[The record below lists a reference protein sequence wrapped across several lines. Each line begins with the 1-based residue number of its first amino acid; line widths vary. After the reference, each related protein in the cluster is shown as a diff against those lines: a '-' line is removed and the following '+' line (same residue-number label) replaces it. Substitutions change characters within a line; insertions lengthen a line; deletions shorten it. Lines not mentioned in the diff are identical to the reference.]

1 MRIFTPKLLTG
12 TMLGV
17 VLCAIAGTPAIAR
30 PLSQGQLTPN
40 TTEAESVQPEPGE
53 VVRLVSNFA
62 TIEMNNGETKTIP
75 VARWKLDQLEPGTN
89 VWVAYGRIVAIDSQ
103 DESLNNNILAQADYA
118 TAMQGRVAN
127 ITGSIARVKLRNG
140 DTVNIGLSRAQ
151 LGQIRPGTQV
161 MVNDRRIVE
170 MNSMSNNRMKPDMM
184 MNPMSNN
191 RMKPNMM
198 RMGTGVPMEGRVA
211 SITGNIASIELEN
224 GDTVNIGLSRA
235 QLGQII
241 PGTQVM
247 VNDGRIV
254 DMNPMSNNRM
264 KPNMMRMGAGAPME
278 GRVASITG
286 NIASIELENGD
297 TVNIGLSRAQ
307 LGQIIPGT
315 QVMVNDGRIME
326 IESMSR

>member
-30 PLSQGQLTPN
+30 PLSEGQLTPN

-53 VVRLVSNFA
+53 VVQLVSNFA

-75 VARWKLDQLEPGTN
+75 VARWKLDQLEPGTD

-103 DESLNNNILAQADYA
+103 EKSLSNNILAQADYS

-127 ITGSIARVKLRNG
+127 ITGNIARVKLRNG
-140 DTVNIGLSRAQ
+140 DTVNIGLSRTQ
-151 LGQIRPGTQV
+151 LGQIHPGTQV
-161 MVNDRRIVE
+161 MVNDRRIVD

-184 MNPMSNN
+184 M
-191 RMKPNMM
+191 
-198 RMGTGVPMEGRVA
+198 MGY
-211 SITGNIASIELEN
+211 S
-224 GDTVNIGLSRA
+224 
-235 QLGQII
+235 
-241 PGTQVM
+241 
-247 VNDGRIV
+247 
-254 DMNPMSNNRM
+254 
-264 KPNMMRMGAGAPME
+264 APME

-307 LGQIIPGT
+307 RGQIIPGTQVMIKDGRIVEMNSMSNEPMKPDMMRMGVGAPMQGRVASITGNIASVELENGDTVNIGLSTAQLGQIIPGT

-326 IESMSR
+326 TESMSR